1 MLDILNAH
9 DITGKVL
16 FYLRND
22 IDWCCTLLESQSTVA
37 RLVSLLRKPIHGWS
51 PRGSLCPST
60 GSAGRSGSVSEWR
73 PGRTRGNWYHHGV
86 VVQPHWSDD
95 ELRVFGSLAPILA
108 VVHWDCTPKLEI
120 ITVRL
125 APNTP
130 KLHLIWSMAT
140 SDSGYIPTPYE
151 QQLVM
156 PSCDGLFL
164 GLLHYYSNPLIR
176 KPGIIYSRRPASR
189 PRGVFSSGQQPTH
202 GTCHE
207 CWGVTEETK
216 NRWWYWW

>member
-1 MLDILNAH
+1 MVEVPVGPSVRAQ
-9 DITGKVL
+9 GQ
-16 FYLRND
+16 R
-22 IDWCCTLLESQSTVA
+22 
-37 RLVSLLRKPIHGWS
+37 VSR
-51 PRGSLCPST
+51 
-60 GSAGRSGSVSEWR
+60 SVSEWR

-95 ELRVFGSLAPILA
+95 ELRVFGSLDPILA

-164 GLLHYYSNPLIR
+164 GLLHYHSNPLLGNLESSIAADRPPGLAAFLRQANNLRMARAMSVGESPR
-176 KPGIIYSRRPASR
+176 KKK
-189 PRGVFSSGQQPTH
+189 T
-202 GTCHE
+202 
-207 CWGVTEETK
+207 
-216 NRWWYWW
+216 